1 MFISEREAQERIN
14 SPENVLTRIDRAVE
28 DAPDVGEA
36 ESPITPDALDFL
48 DDILGVPTLDAGSTE
63 PDVFAQLQLEKL
75 LSPHKPGRKPN
86 IRNRTTEE
94 NASVAL
100 LGQVLGRKT
109 AEEMV
114 GVDPI
119 HQSHLVRGYTS
130 PVDRLNPLKGPKE
143 ELLDEIARQGKTVAN
158 KAFQKLNLALD
169 AMTPAKISAMESP
182 VKIAQVARGMSS
194 VIKDITP
201 KDANLDEGGVH
212 FHIYAPPRVSE
223 DHYST
228 VEVGKDGSVS
238 VAGPGSESGL

>member
-14 SPENVLTRIDRAVE
+14 SPENVLTRVERAVT
-28 DAPDVGEA
+28 DAPDTPA
-36 ESPITPDALDFL
+36 EEPFTPDALDFL

-75 LSPHKPGRKPN
+75 LRPHTPGRKPN

-100 LGQVLGRKT
+100 LGQVLGRRT
-109 AEEMV
+109 AEDLV

-119 HQSHLVRGYTS
+119 QQSHIERGYTS
-130 PVDRLNPLKGPKE
+130 SVDRLNPLKSPKD
-143 ELLDEIARQGKTVAN
+143 ELLEEIARQGKTVAN

-169 AMTPAKISAMESP
+169 AMTPDKIKAMESP

-194 VIKDITP
+194 VIKDVTP
-201 KDANLDEGGVH
+201 RDGNLDEGGVH

-228 VEVGKDGSVS
+228 IEVGKDGSVS
-238 VAGPGSESGL
+238 VAGSGSDV